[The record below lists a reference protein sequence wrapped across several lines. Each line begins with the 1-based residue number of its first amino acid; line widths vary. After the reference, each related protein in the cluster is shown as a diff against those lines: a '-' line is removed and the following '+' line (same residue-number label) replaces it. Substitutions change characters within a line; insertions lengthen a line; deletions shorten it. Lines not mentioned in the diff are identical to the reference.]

1 MRKRLLLLAITILAA
16 TAILAAACGGD
27 DDDADT
33 GGATATPTN
42 AASATGD
49 AVEPLEVTVTAEN
62 FSFDTATINAAPGQV
77 VNVTLKNDGSTPHS
91 FTVGSTDVAE
101 AEGGEEGTGSFT
113 ASASTIEF
121 HCKYHSQMTGTI
133 TVSDDEAS
141 GGLSGG
147 GY

>member
-16 TAILAAACGGD
+16 TAMLAAACGGD

-62 FSFDTATINAAPGQV
+62 FSFDTAEISAKTGQL
-77 VNVTLKNDGSTPHS
+77 VNITLKNDGSAPHS
-91 FTVGSTDVAE
+91 FTVGSTDVADVD
-101 AEGGEEGTGSFT
+101 GGEEGTGTFMASEGT
-113 ASASTIEF
+113 AEF
-121 HCKYHSQMTGTI
+121 HCKYHSEMTGTI

-141 GGLSGG
+141 GGLSGV